1 MIDKKE
7 FEKYSTT
14 TGFERIVSFISL
26 ENNTE
31 DKVIDS
37 YNDNIKISQALYPEL
52 SVLEITLR
60 NAIDTVF
67 KMQFGENWIENEVK
81 MNTLLDDFDYNTL
94 LKAYNF
100 VLSECNSKN
109 KHFSIGKVIA
119 NLNFGFWTNLCLK
132 KYNAKIWTKK
142 GVFKGVFVNYPKN
155 KQQQIHYISKLLVS
169 IRKLRN
175 RVFHYEIILKNS
187 NKLLI
192 KYNEILEML
201 SYLPQNNPKILKA
214 TSNFLVVFDEVVS
227 PNKAK
232 T

>member
-67 KMQFGENWIENEVK
+67 KRQFGENWLENEVK
-81 MNTLLDDFDYNTL
+81 TNSLLDDFDYNTL
-94 LKAYNF
+94 LKAYNS
-100 VLSECNSKN
+100 VLCECNNKN
-109 KHFSIGKVIA
+109 KYFSIGKVIA
-119 NLNFGFWTNLCLK
+119 NLSFGFWTNLCQK

-142 GVFKGVFVNYPKN
+142 GVFKAVFTNYPKD

-175 RVFHYEIILKNS
+175 RVFHYEIILKDS
-187 NKLLI
+187 DKLLV

-201 SYLPQNNPKILKA
+201 SYLPKNNPKILKA
-214 TSNFLVVFDEVVS
+214 TSNFLVVFDEVTS
-227 PNKAK
+227 SKKAK